1 MEDISKYLDNLFA
14 QLPSTP
20 EARHAREE
28 LGQMMEDRYAELR
41 VKGMGEKD
49 AASAAI
55 AEFGSL
61 EEVRESL
68 GLGAQPEGQQPT
80 AAQPAGQQ
88 PAAVQPTAQQPA
100 DTAPASQQPEATA
113 APAAQA
119 APPRPQGTAGPVPP
133 KVEQPPQPGSASPD
147 KRHNRGRRALLVTC
161 IVAVAVVVAF
171 AAWNGVSAGIR
182 GVFGDGAPIG
192 SGASGA
198 SGKVEK
204 DVTASFDSV
213 DVDVDM
219 ADVVVRTG
227 DSAHVSCTNAK
238 NFSYVCDVRG
248 GVLTV
253 TQEARHEH
261 VRGSGG
267 KVVVTV
273 PRGASLKRVTAE
285 SEMGNVT
292 VSAVRATTTDLEAE
306 MGDITVVNCDLA
318 DASLDLSCEMGDV
331 TLNGKGMG
339 SNYASHGSGNSGSRT
354 LKATLEM
361 GDITVSN

>member
-14 QLPSTP
+14 QLPNTP

-28 LGQMMEDRYAELR
+28 LGQMMEDRYAELCA
-41 VKGMGEKD
+41 KGIGEKD

-68 GLGAQPEGQQPT
+68 GLGAQPA
-80 AAQPAGQQ
+80 AAQPADAQ
-88 PAAVQPTAQQPA
+88 PAAAQPAAAQPA
-100 DTAPASQQPEATA
+100 DAQPACQRPAVAS

-119 APPRPQGTAGPVPP
+119 APPRPQGTSGPVPP
-133 KVEQPPQPGSASPD
+133 RVEQQPRRGSASPN
-147 KRHNRGRRALLVTC
+147 KCHNRGRRALLVTC
-161 IVAVAVVVAF
+161 IVVAAVVVA
-171 AAWNGVSAGIR
+171 AVAWNGVSAGIR
-182 GVFGDGAPIG
+182 GAFGDGAPIG
-192 SGASGA
+192 QSASSGA

-204 DVTASFDSV
+204 DVDASFDSV

-219 ADVVVRTG
+219 ADVVVRAG
-227 DSAHVSCTNAK
+227 DSAHVSCTGAK
-238 NFSYVCDVRG
+238 EFSYACDVKG

-261 VRGSGG
+261 VRGTGG

-273 PRGASLKRVTAE
+273 PRGASLRRVTAE
-285 SEMGNVT
+285 CEMGDVT
-292 VSAVRATTTDLEAE
+292 ISGVRATTTDLEAE
-306 MGDITVVNCDLA
+306 MGDITVANCDLA

-331 TLNGKGMG
+331 TLNGKSMG
-339 SNYASHGSGNSGSRT
+339 SSYATHGSSNSGSRT
-354 LKATLEM
+354 LKATSEM
-361 GDITVSN
+361 GDITVGN

>member
-14 QLPSTP
+14 QLPNTP

-28 LGQMMEDRYAELR
+28 LGQMMEDRYAELCA
-41 VKGMGEKD
+41 KGMGEKD

-68 GLGAQPEGQQPT
+68 GLGAQPA
-80 AAQPAGQQ
+80 AAQPSDAQ
-88 PAAVQPTAQQPA
+88 PACQRPA
-100 DTAPASQQPEATA
+100 AAS

-119 APPRPQGTAGPVPP
+119 APPRPQGTSGPVPP
-133 KVEQPPQPGSASPD
+133 HVEQPPQPGAASPE
-147 KRHNRGRRALLVTC
+147 KRHNRGRRAQLVAC
-161 IVAVAVVVAF
+161 IVVVAVVVVAV
-171 AAWNGVSAGIR
+171 AWNGVSAGIR
-182 GVFGDGAPIG
+182 GAFGDGAPIG
-192 SGASGA
+192 QSASSGA

-204 DVTASFDSV
+204 DVDASFDSV

-219 ADVVVRTG
+219 ADVVVRAG
-227 DSAHVSCTNAK
+227 DSAHVSCTGTK
-238 NFSYVCDVRG
+238 EFSYACDVKG

-261 VRGSGG
+261 VRGTGG

-273 PRGASLKRVTAE
+273 PRGASLRRVTVE
-285 SEMGNVT
+285 SEMGDVT
-292 VSAVRATTTDLEAE
+292 ISGVRATTTDLEAE
-306 MGDITVVNCDLA
+306 MGDITVANCDLA

-331 TLNGKGMG
+331 TLNGKSMG
-339 SNYASHGSGNSGSRT
+339 SSYATHGSGNSGSRT
-354 LKATLEM
+354 LKATSEM

>member
-1 MEDISKYLDNLFA
+1 MMEDISKYLDNLFA

-41 VKGMGEKD
+41 AKGMGEKD

-68 GLGAQPEGQQPT
+68 GLGAQPEG
-80 AAQPAGQQ
+80 
-88 PAAVQPTAQQPA
+88 
-100 DTAPASQQPEATA
+100 QQPEATA

-147 KRHNRGRRALLVTC
+147 KRHNRGRRALLIVC
-161 IVAVAVVVAF
+161 IAAVAVVVVA

-192 SGASGA
+192 WSASSGA

-219 ADVVVRTG
+219 GDVVVRAG

-238 NFSYVCDVRG
+238 NFSYACNVKG

-253 TQEARHEH
+253 TQEARHEY

-273 PRGASLKRVTAE
+273 PRGASLRRVTAE
-285 SEMGNVT
+285 SEMGDVT
-292 VSAVRATTTDLEAE
+292 VSGVRATTTDLEAE
-306 MGDITVVNCDLA
+306 MGDITVANCDLA

-339 SNYASHGSGNSGSRT
+339 SSYAAHGSGVSGGRT
-354 LKATLEM
+354 LKATSEM

>member
-41 VKGMGEKD
+41 AKGMGEKD

-68 GLGAQPEGQQPT
+68 GLGAQPEGQQP
-80 AAQPAGQQ
+80 
-88 PAAVQPTAQQPA
+88 
-100 DTAPASQQPEATA
+100 EATA

-119 APPRPQGTAGPVPP
+119 APPRPQGTPGPVPP
-133 KVEQPPQPGSASPD
+133 RVEQPPQPGSASPD
-147 KRHNRGRRALLVTC
+147 KRHNRGRRALLIVC
-161 IVAVAVVVAF
+161 IAAVAVVVA

-192 SGASGA
+192 WSASSGA

-219 ADVVVRTG
+219 GDVVVRAG

-238 NFSYVCDVRG
+238 NFSYACNVKG

-253 TQEARHEH
+253 TQEARHEY

-273 PRGASLKRVTAE
+273 PRGASLRRVTAE
-285 SEMGNVT
+285 SEMGDVT
-292 VSAVRATTTDLEAE
+292 VSGVRATTTDLEAE
-306 MGDITVVNCDLA
+306 MGDITVANCDLA

-339 SNYASHGSGNSGSRT
+339 SSYATHGSGVSGGRT
-354 LKATLEM
+354 LKATSEM

>member
-14 QLPSTP
+14 QLPNPP

-28 LGQMMEDRYAELR
+28 LGQMMEDRYAELCA
-41 VKGMGEKD
+41 KGMGEKD

-68 GLGAQPEGQQPT
+68 GLGAQPA
-80 AAQPAGQQ
+80 AAQPAAAQ
-88 PAAVQPTAQQPA
+88 PACQRPAV
-100 DTAPASQQPEATA
+100 AS

-119 APPRPQGTAGPVPP
+119 APPRPQGTSGPVPP
-133 KVEQPPQPGSASPD
+133 RVEQQPQRGSSSPE
-147 KRHNRGRRALLVTC
+147 KHHNRGRRALLVTC
-161 IVAVAVVVAF
+161 IVVAAVVLAAV
-171 AAWNGVSAGIR
+171 AWNGVSAGIR
-182 GVFGDGAPIG
+182 GAFGDGAPIG
-192 SGASGA
+192 QSASSGA

-204 DVTASFDSV
+204 DVDASFDSV

-219 ADVVVRTG
+219 ADVVVRAG
-227 DSAHVSCTNAK
+227 DSAHVSCTGTK
-238 NFSYVCDVRG
+238 EFSYACDVKG

-273 PRGASLKRVTAE
+273 PRGTSLRRVTVE
-285 SEMGNVT
+285 CEMGDVT
-292 VSAVRATTTDLEAE
+292 ISGVRATTTDLEAE
-306 MGDITVVNCDLA
+306 MGDITVANCDLA

-331 TLNGKGMG
+331 TLNGKSIG
-339 SNYASHGSGNSGSRT
+339 SSYATHGSGNSGSRT
-354 LKATLEM
+354 LKATSEM

>member
-14 QLPSTP
+14 QLPNTP

-28 LGQMMEDRYAELR
+28 LGQMMEDRYAELCA
-41 VKGMGEKD
+41 KGMGEKD

-68 GLGAQPEGQQPT
+68 GLGAQPA
-80 AAQPAGQQ
+80 AAQPADAQ
-88 PAAVQPTAQQPA
+88 PACQR
-100 DTAPASQQPEATA
+100 
-113 APAAQA
+113 PAAA
-119 APPRPQGTAGPVPP
+119 SAPGAEAVPPRPQGTSGPVPP
-133 KVEQPPQPGSASPD
+133 HVEQPPQPGAASPE
-147 KRHNRGRRALLVTC
+147 KHHNRGRRALLVTC
-161 IVAVAVVVAF
+161 IVVVAVVVA
-171 AAWNGVSAGIR
+171 AVAWNGVSAGIR
-182 GVFGDGAPIG
+182 GAFGDGAPIG
-192 SGASGA
+192 QSASSGA

-204 DVTASFDSV
+204 DVDASFDSV

-219 ADVVVRTG
+219 ADVVVRAG
-227 DSAHVSCTNAK
+227 DSAHVSCTGAK
-238 NFSYVCDVRG
+238 EFSYACDVKG

-261 VRGSGG
+261 VRGTGG

-273 PRGASLKRVTAE
+273 PRGASLRHVTVE
-285 SEMGNVT
+285 SEMGDVT
-292 VSAVRATTTDLEAE
+292 ISGVRATTTDLEAE
-306 MGDITVVNCDLA
+306 MGDITVANCDLA

-331 TLNGKGMG
+331 TLNGKSMG
-339 SNYASHGSGNSGSRT
+339 SSYATHGSGNSGSRT
-354 LKATLEM
+354 LKATSEM

>member
-14 QLPSTP
+14 QLPNTP

-28 LGQMMEDRYAELR
+28 LGQMMEDRYAELCA
-41 VKGMGEKD
+41 KGMGEKD

-68 GLGAQPEGQQPT
+68 GLGARPA
-80 AAQPAGQQ
+80 AAQPANAQ
-88 PAAVQPTAQQPA
+88 PAAAQAAAAQPA
-100 DTAPASQQPEATA
+100 CQRPAAAS

-119 APPRPQGTAGPVPP
+119 APPRPQGTSGPVPP
-133 KVEQPPQPGSASPD
+133 HVEQPPQPGAASPE
-147 KRHNRGRRALLVTC
+147 KHHNRGRRALLVTC
-161 IVAVAVVVAF
+161 IVVAAVVVA
-171 AAWNGVSAGIR
+171 AVAWNGVSAGIR
-182 GVFGDGAPIG
+182 GAFGDGAPIG
-192 SGASGA
+192 QSASSGA

-204 DVTASFDSV
+204 DVDASFDSV

-219 ADVVVRTG
+219 ADVVVRAG
-227 DSAHVSCTNAK
+227 DSAHVSCTGAK
-238 NFSYVCDVRG
+238 EFSYACDVKG

-261 VRGSGG
+261 VRGTGG

-273 PRGASLKRVTAE
+273 SRGASLRRVTAE
-285 SEMGNVT
+285 CEMGDVT
-292 VSAVRATTTDLEAE
+292 ISGVRATTTDLEAE
-306 MGDITVVNCDLA
+306 MGDITVANCDLA

-331 TLNGKGMG
+331 TLNGKSMG
-339 SNYASHGSGNSGSRT
+339 SSYATHGSSNSGSRT
-354 LKATLEM
+354 LKATSEM
-361 GDITVSN
+361 GDITVGN

>member
-14 QLPSTP
+14 QLPNTP

-28 LGQMMEDRYAELR
+28 LGQMMEDRYAELCA
-41 VKGMGEKD
+41 KGMGEKD

-68 GLGAQPEGQQPT
+68 GLGAQPA
-80 AAQPAGQQ
+80 AAQPAAAQ
-88 PAAVQPTAQQPA
+88 PACQRPAV
-100 DTAPASQQPEATA
+100 AS

-119 APPRPQGTAGPVPP
+119 APPRPQGTSGPVPP
-133 KVEQPPQPGSASPD
+133 HVEQPPQPGAASPE
-147 KRHNRGRRALLVTC
+147 KHHNCGRRALLVTC
-161 IVAVAVVVAF
+161 IVVAAVVVVAV
-171 AAWNGVSAGIR
+171 AWNGVSAGIR
-182 GVFGDGAPIG
+182 GAFGDGAPIG
-192 SGASGA
+192 QSASSGA

-204 DVTASFDSV
+204 DVDASFDSV

-219 ADVVVRTG
+219 ADVVVRAG
-227 DSAHVSCTNAK
+227 DSAHVSWTDAK
-238 NFSYVCDVRG
+238 EFSYACDVKG

-261 VRGSGG
+261 VRGTGV

-273 PRGASLKRVTAE
+273 PRGASLRRVTAE
-285 SEMGNVT
+285 CEMGDVT
-292 VSAVRATTTDLEAE
+292 ISGVRATTTDLEAE
-306 MGDITVVNCDLA
+306 MGDITVANCDLA

-331 TLNGKGMG
+331 TLNGKNMG
-339 SNYASHGSGNSGSRT
+339 SSYATHGSGNSGSRT
-354 LKATLEM
+354 LKATSEM
-361 GDITVSN
+361 GDITVGN

>member
-14 QLPSTP
+14 QLPNTP

-41 VKGMGEKD
+41 AKGMGEKD

-68 GLGAQPEGQQPT
+68 GLGAQPEGQQP
-80 AAQPAGQQ
+80 
-88 PAAVQPTAQQPA
+88 
-100 DTAPASQQPEATA
+100 EATA

-119 APPRPQGTAGPVPP
+119 APPRPQGTPGPVPP
-133 KVEQPPQPGSASPD
+133 RVEQPPQPGSASPD
-147 KRHNRGRRALLVTC
+147 KRHSRGRRALLVTC

-306 MGDITVVNCDLA
+306 MGDITVANCDLA

-339 SNYASHGSGNSGSRT
+339 SSYASHGSGNSGSRT